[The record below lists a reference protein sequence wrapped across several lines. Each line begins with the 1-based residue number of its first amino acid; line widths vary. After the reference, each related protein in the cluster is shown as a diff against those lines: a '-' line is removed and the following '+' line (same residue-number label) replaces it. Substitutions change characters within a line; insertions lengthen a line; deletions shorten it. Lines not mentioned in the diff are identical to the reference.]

1 MFMTSASVVAQPGRR
16 PVGPVAAVTRCP
28 VCWRGISQTPWKTIP
43 QHMDTLHNPCPA
55 SGEPIHIAIT
65 NMLEDAT
72 A

>member
-1 MFMTSASVVAQPGRR
+1 
-16 PVGPVAAVTRCP
+16 VAAVTRCP